1 MLLCSVRSYP
11 PLGINYTGLPLSW
24 THRPHLPT
32 LVAQCHSSL
41 LRNSLVSSCSGCSG
55 MTHCKVVVELGFLLE
70 AVVSIPCCF
79 YSPPEPTRLCSQPL
93 LSSLWAGHFPF
104 QFVATKSQSFW
115 ASDVVRIIAPSVEG
129 LGKTRSWVGK
139 GFPFH

>member
-24 THRPHLPT
+24 THRPHFPT

-55 MTHCKVVVELGFLLE
+55 MTHYKVVVELGFLLE
-70 AVVSIPCCF
+70 AVVSVLF
-79 YSPPEPTRLCSQPL
+79 LLTSRAHSFLQPATPVL
-93 LSSLWAGHFPF
+93 TLGRAFSFFSLWSPNRRPF
-104 QFVATKSQSFW
+104 GPQMLSGS
-115 ASDVVRIIAPSVEG
+115 
-129 LGKTRSWVGK
+129 
-139 GFPFH
+139 